1 MTDELRKLMYD
12 DVAAWELL
20 TDSNIDELLCFTCG
34 TSRHLLPANAPR
46 TSRRLAPDDA
56 TYFSAALW
64 TFVSS
69 VEPPRDTPT
78 PKFNYEFLIFVALC
92 CILAIFFLL
101 YFNRVFASV
110 VSYAIRAYTWHQYR
124 VYIDVKAIQISLLG
138 GRVFFTGLRYHGEN
152 ETFMVQHGYITWRYW
167 LRRVRDADIVVSRR
181 SGTPSTDTT
190 PTTDVKNAEL
200 PCRIQVDLIG
210 LEWFVYNRSPAYD
223 SVLAGLTQ
231 INDPEARS
239 SGISEKDETTLR
251 PRGTKQNGHDGG
263 LDQQGEGGSDE
274 KQDSDDRRGYMYR
287 RTTTGLGS
295 GEDDENTHSCEFE
308 LPFMIQL
315 FPVHLRCQKAAAVM
329 GNENTKAI
337 LVARADS
344 LDVEVDATETT
355 TPDPYRQTFKV
366 QFKHPVIEMKD
377 NEDFKEDQV
386 TRAARDR
393 DNTQSQEVISKR
405 SLFRHHRR
413 RAVNSLRNLVPY
425 WRRSVESFSTDSRT
439 AMNTGAS
446 QVPGVNQWQGL
457 TRYLDDRDRD
467 DRARWAAVEYAAVTT
482 VLDSPEAVLTVYW
495 DAVGKVTARNHRGN
509 AKTFPTNINGSEP
522 PAWGMN
528 FSVKGGTMNYG
539 PWADRQRADLQRF
552 FFPSLCKDATPA
564 KPLKPGDWRVA
575 TTFQLYVEVDDTVT
589 LRIPIREESKNWRW
603 RGKEPPMKHQKVPTK
618 RKQRNRAKKNSK
630 GDATQLRPAGWLE
643 VKVPTNSSVKFN
655 MDMLASSTGYTTKLN
670 VDLPSSEL
678 WSSVNHDLLWRSG
691 PQRISC
697 DLSNPLSWNALRNWH
712 FNITS
717 SKMELFILRDH
728 IFLLVDLVDDW
739 TTGPPSDYL
748 VFVPFKYHV
757 HLSLQSLQLYLNVNE
772 ANIIDKAT
780 VVEDN
785 TYLILSS
792 PCLTAEAC
800 IPADS
805 FRPNKNAIPFDVRAD
820 QLDLALQV
828 PQWNTQAAFLSS
840 RDLGHIE
847 GLAVDGSYNYNATT
861 STANTDTLILNVR
874 GQSPYVYLYGFL
886 VRYIILLK
894 DNYFGEFVHFRTLDE
909 YQNQLQLKEKNPGAE
924 AANQPPPKK
933 SNDLDVIL
941 GVKVEDL
948 RVLLPTNL
956 YSANRYVQGEL
967 ASVSADLRFT
977 NYFME
982 IEIEVSPVSLSLGST
997 EGALDSPGMSSSNT
1011 QLFIDGLRIFG
1022 HKLFGLP
1029 PSEPAYVC
1037 NWDVDVGT
1045 ISGECTSEFLVAVA
1059 RGGKAVAF
1067 SFDDVENA
1075 LVPYSSL
1082 VFYDIT
1088 FARVAVESVQVWL
1101 HVDEAAFLV
1110 STDAIDVNFNDW
1122 ARSHYSKRA
1131 DIVVPNI
1138 QVSCVNA
1145 ESAARQKS
1153 RYHHPVETEAHLRTT
1168 IRLAVIGRKFNFS
1181 EERRI
1186 QQELVQREDQRTH
1199 RAEFLLLP
1207 NYLHDLIPEV
1217 VDPPAQCAPPPPHP
1231 AVSLEAEDEDVS
1243 YRTIASRRSRG
1254 LSHKSSFLSLAG
1266 SSNGSV
1272 VLAQTQHRA
1281 RSRSKQGDYPD
1292 GRPVSADNRPPLRQR
1307 GSFVS
1312 HHSTVD
1318 YSARE
1323 GLAHS
1328 SVAFSSQYVS
1338 PHFPLQGLRVSTDEV
1353 PFQSIEEGEEDDMF
1367 DTTTI
1372 GLDDIDPDGLSE
1384 DHPYL
1389 SAVVEFPSGI
1399 SAFVS
1404 PSSIRYTASLLD
1416 ALQPN
1421 EPEDLLDSFQ
1431 VDAMTQIFDLQKE
1444 RGTKGEI
1451 KDLMIR
1457 MPNATFRLLNP
1468 ATEDS
1473 SGYATDE
1480 QDQYDLTIS
1489 KVALVTRTTTNWD
1502 DPFKDETR
1510 QSRTSLQL
1518 RLGSAEISA
1527 SERKSSF
1534 EEPQAAV
1541 MAQIDNV
1548 TVSLGSKEVRYFD
1561 VDIGSVVGSTA
1572 SGKIEY
1578 LASLIH
1584 RTGTVASDLGHL
1596 LSDTIAKHQNRQK
1609 YFTYRLL
1616 EEGELTNDPS
1626 FLVRPSAVLR
1636 SADEHLRTFDSW
1648 KLAMRLR
1655 QIWATMDER
1664 PRTQLVQ
1671 HCWNGAPDTPA
1682 DAAESVIAAFQKWRG
1697 WDLEDVATSLILV
1710 NIFGQIGERNSTSD
1724 DQLPILGACRLAE
1737 LQLVLDPGPKQNKI
1751 GFIDLAARID
1761 QHVSESRD
1769 DQGESTK
1776 PNVPLTTLNISCA
1789 EAGINLNWELC
1800 ELAEDVLQL
1809 YSKSQSQTQPTPVIP
1824 KPKRPAK
1831 PNPAAWPPVH
1841 VVVDVTRGAI
1851 EVETINLKAK
1861 TLSHGLKMSL
1871 LHQNGPEISSSM
1883 SLMLNCNAITSS
1895 LYSNSHALG
1904 MSQLKHPSIFLS
1916 HELHNTDG
1924 TSSHTIKASA
1934 SSRNLIFAIKE
1945 DPIGLM
1951 EVLDRLFGDEIHQ
1964 LYGLKS
1970 QLANLSKPKAPK
1982 EQKRMSDRLSSV
1994 RVNLAMFLDEYSI
2007 SIPFLQSLTYK
2018 ITGTVARAATAA
2030 NFGKEVIFDFD
2041 VKENYHEMQINVRNE
2056 PRSISLLQI
2065 PPTNG
2070 RITSH
2075 MSQTEHQINVLSS
2088 LEVVELDASAVY
2100 SLLTALNKPQIS
2112 SAIQE
2117 LQEQTKIIQGH
2128 VSEIF
2133 GSDEI
2138 DVPKPVVEPAQS
2150 DHSRQVVYNVH
2161 LTLAGLHVF
2170 AKTSLKSEIE
2180 PMAQVLFSL
2189 DRAHLH
2195 ASNRHEAHGPILKYP
2210 ELHVNLSHIGL
2221 DILRGREGSMRSCG
2235 SLGVGVMVSAS
2246 STLSDEGKEDWSFN
2260 FSSDDFE
2267 CNLAPETISTV
2278 IDVLGY
2284 MGEKIKDLDTSREL
2298 DYLRKLRQS
2307 KPKITINGDEE
2318 LPDEV
2323 DIIDSVLAS
2332 VQYQFELRNIRV
2344 CWIVADS
2351 SAGESSTKEDLVMS
2365 LKLFEFGTRTRR
2377 SARLSIENFQVQMVP
2392 PGQDMNA
2399 RSLHSALLPVVTF
2412 NIAYMSTAS
2421 SRRMAFQA
2429 VGESLDLRLTSA
2441 FIVPAAHLAESI
2453 SLSMKNVAQASTQ
2466 WNTAVTTEKKA
2477 DEAPK
2482 TEPQRS
2488 IFGNK
2493 RLESL
2498 LIDADFAGA
2507 VVYIASKRPMDN
2519 SAKTFGR
2526 PSLAGKYGQ
2535 FNTDDSGSGTVLRSP
2550 GLACKVEYR
2559 DDAHD
2564 DPSLYGEIKV
2574 DASSNILYPSVVPLV
2589 MDMLSSVKEVVKD
2602 DNEVES
2608 TKEQEPSKAKPN
2620 KSGEDDNIIT
2630 ADPSA
2635 VLGRLKLNL
2644 GLRICRQEFSLSC
2657 QPIARVAATTCFDN
2671 IYFTVNTVRSSEQGN
2686 FFAISGDFTKLH
2698 ASIQHVYSRES
2709 TASFELD
2716 SITLSFMNS
2725 KHVSGTSG
2733 VSAIINVSPMAV
2745 SINAKQAQDFLL
2757 FREIWYP
2764 SELRS
2769 PPAAPV
2775 AKLATETS
2783 QSGHLVQRYQQ
2794 VAATAAFPWT
2804 ATISIAAL
2812 DVTIDLGQAIG
2823 KSAFAIKKF
2832 WVSSKKTSD
2841 WEQNLCLG
2849 FDRIGVDCTGRL
2861 SGFVALQDFRLRTSI
2876 QWPKREEALNE
2887 TPLIQASIGFNA
2899 FRVKAAFDYQAFLV
2913 ADITS
2918 LEFLMYNVRESL
2930 EGSGDRLVAI
2940 FDGEAVQIFGTTT
2953 SAAQGIALWQ
2963 AVKKLIQERR
2973 ESFESSLKE
2982 IEKFMSRRSI
2992 SSRNP
2997 LPSVEPTPKLK
3008 IEDTLSKSPI
3018 SLDTDVVVTLKALN
3032 LGVFPSTFSDHQVFK
3047 VEALNAYARFAA
3059 SMEQRRIHSILRMM
3073 LGQLRIGLAGV
3084 RNVEAPKT
3092 LSEISVEDVVQRA
3105 TGSRG
3110 GTILN
3115 VPQVSAVMETW
3126 QKPRANE
3133 ISYIFKSAF
3142 EGKVE
3147 VGWNF
3152 SRVSYIRGMFANHAK
3167 ALEQIWGKEIDL
3179 TAVKIRGVPG
3189 AEEEQGEG
3197 EQHKITAEVN
3207 VPVSKYD
3214 YVALEP
3220 PIIETPQLRDMGE
3233 ATPPL
3238 EWIGLHR
3245 DRLPNLTHQIVI
3257 VSLLELA
3264 GEVED
3269 AYARILGSS

>member
-1 MTDELRKLMYD
+1 MNIIDNGIL
-12 DVAAWELL
+12 AA
-20 TDSNIDELLCFTCG
+20 
-34 TSRHLLPANAPR
+34 
-46 TSRRLAPDDA
+46 
-56 TYFSAALW
+56 
-64 TFVSS
+64 
-69 VEPPRDTPT
+69 RDTDR

-92 CILAIFFLL
+92 CVLAIFFLL
-101 YFNRVFASV
+101 YFNRVFASI
-110 VSYAIRAYTWHQYR
+110 VSYAVRAYTWHHYR

-152 ETFMVQHGYITWRYW
+152 ETFMIQHGYITWRYW
-167 LRRVRDADIVVSRR
+167 LRRVREADIINSRR
-181 SGTPSTDTT
+181 SKL
-190 PTTDVKNAEL
+190 PTTDATPTSDEKNAEL

-223 SVLAGLTQ
+223 GILAGITQ
-231 INDPEARS
+231 LNDPDARS
-239 SGISEKDETTLR
+239 SGVSGKDETTLR
-251 PRGTKQNGHDGG
+251 PRVAKQEGNPEGG
-263 LDQQGEGGSDE
+263 FEQKGKKGSDE
-274 KQDSDDRRGYMYR
+274 KQDLDDRRRHLYR
-287 RTTTGLGS
+287 RTTTGMGS
-295 GEDDENTHSCEFE
+295 GEDDENANRCEFD

-315 FPVHLRCQKAAAVM
+315 FPVHLRCQKAAVVM

-344 LDVEVDATETT
+344 LDVEVDASETA

-366 QFKHPVIEMKD
+366 QFKHPVVEMKD
-377 NEDFKEDQV
+377 NEGFKEDQV
-386 TRAARDR
+386 TRATRDR
-393 DNTQSQEVISKR
+393 DNTQNQEAVSKR

-413 RAVNSLRNLVPY
+413 KAVSSLRNLVPY
-425 WRRSVESFSTDSRT
+425 WRRSVESFSSDSRT
-439 AMNTGAS
+439 AMNTATS
-446 QVPGVNQWQGL
+446 QIPGVNQWQGL

-495 DAVGKVTARNHRGN
+495 DAVGKVPLQSRRGN
-509 AKTFPTNINGSEP
+509 AKSFPININGDEP

-564 KPLKPGDWRVA
+564 QPLKPGDWRMA
-575 TTFQLYVEVDDTVT
+575 TTFQLYVEIDDTVT

-603 RGKEPPMKHQKVPTK
+603 RGKEPPIRHQKVPSK

-643 VKVPTNSSVKFN
+643 VKLPGNSSVKFN
-655 MDMLASSTGYTTKLN
+655 MDMLASSTGYTTKLD

-691 PQRISC
+691 AQRISC

-717 SKMELFILRDH
+717 SKMELFMLRDH
-728 IFLLVDLVDDW
+728 VFLLVDLVDDW
-739 TTGPPSDYL
+739 TTGPPPDYL

-757 HLSLQSLQLYLNVNE
+757 HLSLQTLQLYLNVNE

-780 VVEDN
+780 AVEDN

-792 PCLTAEAC
+792 PCLTAETC
-800 IPADS
+800 IPIES

-820 QLDLALQV
+820 SLDLALRV

-847 GLAVDGSYNYNATT
+847 GLVVDGSYNYNATT
-861 STANTDTLILNVR
+861 STANTDTLILNLR
-874 GQSPYVYLYGFL
+874 GQSPYLYLYGFL
-886 VRYIILLK
+886 VRYAILLK

-941 GVKVEDL
+941 GVKIEDL
-948 RVLLPTNL
+948 KIMLPVNL
-956 YSANRYVQGEL
+956 YSADHFVQGEL
-967 ASVSADLRFT
+967 ASVSVDLRFT

-982 IEIEVSPVSLSLGST
+982 LEIQVSPVSLSLGST

-1011 QLFIDGLRIFG
+1011 QLFIDGIRIFG

-1037 NWDVDVGT
+1037 NWDVDVGGVA
-1045 ISGECTSEFLVAVA
+1045 GECTSEFLIAVA
-1059 RGGKAVAF
+1059 KGGQGLAF

-1082 VFYDIT
+1082 IFYDVT
-1088 FARVAVESVQVWL
+1088 FARVVVESVQVWL

-1110 STDAIDVNFNDW
+1110 STDSIDVNFNDW

-1138 QVSCVNA
+1138 RVSCVNA
-1145 ESAARQKS
+1145 ESASRHKS
-1153 RYHHPVETEAHLRTT
+1153 RYQHPVETEAHLQTT

-1181 EERRI
+1181 EERKI

-1199 RAEFLLLP
+1199 RTEFLLLP
-1207 NYLHDLIPEV
+1207 DYLDELVPEV

-1231 AVSLEAEDEDVS
+1231 AISLEGEEEAGEHK
-1243 YRTIASRRSRG
+1243 TIASRQSRG
-1254 LSHKSSFLSLAG
+1254 LSKKSSFLSLAG
-1266 SSNGSV
+1266 SNNGSV
-1272 VLAQTQHRA
+1272 IMARSQHRTLS
-1281 RSRSKQGDYPD
+1281 RSRQGGYLDA
-1292 GRPVSADNRPPLRQR
+1292 RPASADNRPPLRQK
-1307 GSFVS
+1307 GSFTS
-1312 HHSTVD
+1312 HLSAVD
-1318 YSARE
+1318 YAAKE

-1338 PHFPLQGLRVSTDEV
+1338 PHFPLQGLRPATHDV
-1353 PFQSIEEGEEDDMF
+1353 PFQSIEEEEEDDF
-1367 DTTTI
+1367 FGTASI
-1372 GLDDIDPDGLSE
+1372 GLDEIDPDGLSE

-1389 SAVVEFPSGI
+1389 SALVEFPSGI
-1399 SAFVS
+1399 SAFIN
-1404 PSSIRYTASLLD
+1404 PSSVRYVASLLD

-1421 EPEDLLDSFQ
+1421 EPEDLLDSLQ

-1444 RGTKGEI
+1444 RGSSGVI
-1451 KDLMIR
+1451 KDLMVR
-1457 MPNATFRLLNP
+1457 VPSATFRLLNS
-1468 ATEDS
+1468 TIEDS
-1473 SGYATDE
+1473 SDYSQEAR
-1480 QDQYDLTIS
+1480 DQYDLTIS
-1489 KVALVTRTTTNWD
+1489 KVMLVTRTTTNWE
-1502 DPFKDETR
+1502 DPFKDSTR
-1510 QSRTSLQL
+1510 FSRTSLQL
-1518 RLGSAEISA
+1518 RLGSAEVSA
-1527 SERKSSF
+1527 SERLSSLQ
-1534 EEPQAAV
+1534 EPQAAI
-1541 MAQIDNV
+1541 MAQIDNI
-1548 TVSLGSKEVRYFD
+1548 TVSVGAKDVRNFD
-1561 VDIGSVVGSTA
+1561 AEIGSVVGSTA

-1596 LSDTIAKHQNRQK
+1596 LSETISKHQNRHK

-1616 EEGELTNDPS
+1616 EEGRSTNDPS

-1636 SADEHLRTFDSW
+1636 SATEHVRTFDSW

-1655 QIWATMDER
+1655 QIWATMDHHAKAR
-1664 PRTQLVQ
+1664 LIQQ
-1671 HCWNGAPDTPA
+1671 CWTGNPNVPI
-1682 DAAESVIAAFQKWRG
+1682 DAAQSVVAEFQKWRG
-1697 WDLEDVATSLILV
+1697 WDFEDLAHSLVLV
-1710 NIFGQIGERNSTSD
+1710 NIFGPIEETESSPED
-1724 DQLPILGACRLAE
+1724 HLPLLGACKLGE
-1737 LQLVLDPGPKQNKI
+1737 LQLILDPGPKQNKI
-1751 GFIDLAARID
+1751 GFIDLAARVD
-1761 QHVSESRD
+1761 QKMPEAADKEGQSMKHEA
-1769 DQGESTK
+1769 
-1776 PNVPLTTLNISCA
+1776 PLTTLNVCCA
-1789 EAGINLNWELC
+1789 EASINLNWELC
-1800 ELAEDVLQL
+1800 ELAEDVLRL
-1809 YSKSQSQTQPTPVIP
+1809 YNKSQSQAQPKSVIP
-1824 KPKRPAK
+1824 KPKGPTK

-1841 VVVDVTRGAI
+1841 VVVEVTRGAI
-1851 EVETINLKAK
+1851 ELETVNLKAQ
-1861 TLSHGLKMSL
+1861 TLSHGLKLSL
-1871 LHQNGPEISSSM
+1871 LHHSGPNASSAM
-1883 SLMLNCNAITSS
+1883 SAMLNCNAITSS
-1895 LYSNSHALG
+1895 LHSHSRALG
-1904 MSQLKHPSIFLS
+1904 MSHLKNPSVFLS

-1924 TSSHTIKASA
+1924 ISSHTVKASA
-1934 SSRNLIFAIKE
+1934 SSRNLTFAIKE

-1951 EVLDRLFGDEIHQ
+1951 EVLDLLFRDEVTQ
-1964 LYGLKS
+1964 VYSLKD
-1970 QLANLSKPKAPK
+1970 QLASLSKSK
-1982 EQKRMSDRLSSV
+1982 EQKEQRGMSDRLSSV

-2030 NFGKEVIFDFD
+2030 NFGKEIIFDFD
-2041 VKENYHEMQINVRNE
+2041 IKENYHEMQINVKNE

-2088 LEVVELDASAVY
+2088 LEVVQLDASAVY
-2100 SLLTALNKPQIS
+2100 SLLTALNRPQIS

-2117 LQEQTKIIQGH
+2117 LQQQTKIIQGH
-2128 VSEIF
+2128 ISEIF
-2133 GSDEI
+2133 APD
-2138 DVPKPVVEPAQS
+2138 DDKVPKLAREPPQVN
-2150 DHSRQVVYNVH
+2150 HPNLKVVYNVH
-2161 LTLAGLHVF
+2161 LTLAGLQVS

-2180 PMAQVLFSL
+2180 PIAQVLFTL
-2189 DRAHLH
+2189 DRAHVH
-2195 ASNRHEAHGPILKYP
+2195 VSNRHETHGPILKYP
-2210 ELHVNLSHIGL
+2210 ELHVNLSHIGF
-2221 DILRGREGSMRSCG
+2221 DIQRGRENFMRTCG
-2235 SLGVGVMVSAS
+2235 SLGVGVTVSAS
-2246 STLSDEGKEDWSFN
+2246 STLGDDGKEDWSFN

-2267 CNLAPETISTV
+2267 CKLAPETISTV

-2284 MGEKIKDLDTSREL
+2284 MGEKMKDLDTSREL

-2318 LPDEV
+2318 LAEDM

-2332 VQYQFELRNIRV
+2332 VQYQFQLRNIRI

-2351 SAGESSTKEDLVMS
+2351 TTDESSTKEDLVLS
-2365 LKLFEFGTRTRR
+2365 VKLFEFGTRTRR
-2377 SARLSIENFQVQMVP
+2377 SARLSIENFQLQMVP
-2392 PGQDMNA
+2392 PGQDMNV
-2399 RSLHSALLPVVTF
+2399 RSLHSALLPVITF
-2412 NIAYMSTAS
+2412 NIAYMSTTS
-2421 SRRMAFQA
+2421 TRRMAFQA

-2453 SLSMKNVAQASTQ
+2453 SLSMQNVQHASTQ
-2466 WNTAVTTEKKA
+2466 WNTAVTTEKKP
-2477 DEAPK
+2477 DEAVK
-2482 TEPQRS
+2482 AEPQRS

-2493 RLESL
+2493 RLENL

-2507 VVYIASKRPMDN
+2507 VVYIASKRSIDN
-2519 SAKTFGR
+2519 STKVSGGR

-2535 FNTDDSGSGTVLRSP
+2535 FNTDDAGSGTVLRSP
-2550 GLACKVEYR
+2550 GLAWKVEYR
-2559 DDAHD
+2559 DNAQE
-2564 DPSLYGEIKV
+2564 DPTLYGEIKV
-2574 DASSNILYPSVVPLV
+2574 DASSNSLNPSVVPLV

-2602 DNEVES
+2602 DTEAEAPS
-2608 TKEQEPSKAKPN
+2608 EAEPSKKPN
-2620 KSGEDDNIIT
+2620 KSGDDDNIIT

-2635 VLGRLKLNL
+2635 VLGRIKLNL

-2657 QPIARVAATTCFDN
+2657 QPIARVAATACFDN
-2671 IYFTVNTVRSSEQGN
+2671 IYFTVNTVRSLDQGN

-2698 ASIQHVYSRES
+2698 ASVQHVYSRES

-2769 PPAAPV
+2769 APAAPV
-2775 AKLATETS
+2775 TKLATETS

-2812 DVTIDLGQAIG
+2812 DVIIDLGQAIG

-2876 QWPKREEALNE
+2876 HWPKREEALNE
-2887 TPLIQASIGFNA
+2887 TPMIQASIGFNA
-2899 FRVKAAFDYQAFLV
+2899 FRIKAAFDYQAFLV

-2930 EGSGDRLVAI
+2930 EGTGDRLVAI
-2940 FDGEAVQIFGTTT
+2940 FDGDAVQVFGTTT

-2963 AVKKLIQERR
+2963 AVQKLVQERK

-2982 IEKFMSRRSI
+2982 IEKFMKRKST

-2997 LPSVEPTPKLK
+2997 LPQSEPPPKLK
-3008 IEDTLSKSPI
+3008 VEDTLSKSPI

-3047 VEALNAYARFAA
+3047 VEAMNAYARFAA
-3059 SMEQRRIHSILRMM
+3059 SMEQRRIHSILRMT

-3126 QKPRANE
+3126 QKPQANE

-3152 SRVSYIRGMFANHAK
+3152 SRVSYIRGMFANHSK
-3167 ALEQIWGKEIDL
+3167 ALEQVWGKEIPL

-3189 AEEEQGEG
+3189 AEEEEG

-3214 YVALEP
+3214 YLALEP

-3269 AYARILGSS
+3269 AYARILGST

>member
-1 MTDELRKLMYD
+1 MNITASSLDNAIV
-12 DVAAWELL
+12 VA
-20 TDSNIDELLCFTCG
+20 
-34 TSRHLLPANAPR
+34 R
-46 TSRRLAPDDA
+46 
-56 TYFSAALW
+56 AA
-64 TFVSS
+64 
-69 VEPPRDTPT
+69 EGNPQ
-78 PKFNYEFLIFVALC
+78 FNYKFLIFMALC
-92 CILAIFFLL
+92 CFLAIFFVL
-101 YFNRVFASV
+101 YLNRVFASI
-110 VSYAIRAYTWHQYR
+110 VSYALRAYTWHHYR
-124 VYIDVKAIQISLLG
+124 IYIDFKAIQISLLG
-138 GRVFFTGLRYHGEN
+138 GRIFFTGLRYHGEN

-167 LRRVRDADIVVSRR
+167 LRRVRDANIIDARR
-181 SGTPSTDTT
+181 SKSPTTDAT
-190 PTTDVKNAEL
+190 PTTDTKNAEL

-223 SVLAGLTQ
+223 GILAGLTETR
-231 INDPEARS
+231 DPEPHS
-239 SGISEKDETTLR
+239 SGVSEKEDANIRLR
-251 PRGTKQNGHDGG
+251 GG
-263 LDQQGEGGSDE
+263 KKEVGSSASDE
-274 KQDSDDRRGYMYR
+274 KGADVKRQFTERAKDIFR
-287 RTTTGLGS
+287 RTTTGFGS
-295 GEDDENTHSCEFE
+295 VDDDENTKDEQPE
-308 LPFMIQL
+308 LPFMLRL
-315 FPVHLRCQKAAAVM
+315 FPVYIRCQKAAAVI

-337 LVARADS
+337 LIAKTES
-344 LDVEVDATETT
+344 LDVEVDASETI

-366 QFKHPVIEMKD
+366 QLHHPVIEIKE

-386 TRAARDR
+386 ARAMRDR
-393 DNTQSQEVISKR
+393 DNTHNQEAVSKW

-413 RAVNSLRNLVPY
+413 KAVNSLRNLVPY
-425 WRRSVESFSTDSRT
+425 WRRSVESFSSDTRT
-439 AMNTGAS
+439 AMTTATS
-446 QVPGVNQWQGL
+446 QVPGANQWQGL

-467 DRARWAAVEYAAVTT
+467 DRARWASVEYAAVTT
-482 VLDSPEAVLTVYW
+482 ILDSPEAVLTVYW
-495 DAVGKVTARNHRGN
+495 DAVGKVPEHPRHGGT
-509 AKTFPTNINGSEP
+509 KPFPISINGDEP
-522 PAWGMN
+522 PAWGMT
-528 FSVKGGTMNYG
+528 FSIKGGTMNYG
-539 PWADRQRADLQRF
+539 PWSDRQRADLQRF
-552 FFPSLCKDATPA
+552 FFPSLCKDAIPA
-564 KPLKPGDWRVA
+564 RPQKPGDWRVA
-575 TTFQLYVEVDDTVT
+575 TTFQLSIEMDDAVT

-603 RGKEPPMKHQKVPTK
+603 RGKEPPLRHAKPPTK

-630 GDATQLRPAGWLE
+630 SDATQTRPSGWLE
-643 VKVPTNSSVKFN
+643 VKIPANSSIKFV

-670 VDLPSSEL
+670 VDLPGSEL

-691 PQRISC
+691 PQQISC
-697 DLSNPLSWNALRNWH
+697 DLSNPLSWNSLRNWH
-712 FNITS
+712 FTITS
-717 SKMELFILRDH
+717 SKMELFMLRDH
-728 IFLLVDLVDDW
+728 IFLITDLVDDW
-739 TTGPPSDYL
+739 TTGPPADYL
-748 VFVPFKYHV
+748 VYVPFKYHLN
-757 HLSLQSLQLYLNVNE
+757 LSLHSLKVYLNVNE

-780 VVEDN
+780 VIEDN

-792 PCLTAEAC
+792 PCLTAESC

-805 FRPNKNAIPFDVRAD
+805 FRPSKNAIPFDVRAD
-820 QLDLALQV
+820 QLDMALQV

-840 RDLGHIE
+840 KQLGHIE
-847 GLAVDGSYNYNATT
+847 GLVVDGSYNYNATT
-861 STANTDTLILNVR
+861 ATTNTDTLILNVR

-886 VRYIILLK
+886 IRYVILLK

-909 YQNQLQLKEKNPGAE
+909 YQNQLQLKKKNPDAE
-924 AANQPPPKK
+924 VVTQPPPKK
-933 SNDLDVIL
+933 SNDMDVIL
-941 GVKVEDL
+941 GVRIEDL
-948 RVLLPTNL
+948 KIMLPTNL
-956 YSANRYVQGEL
+956 YSADRYVEGEL
-967 ASVSADLRFT
+967 ASVSVDLRFT

-982 IEIEVSPVSLSLGST
+982 VEVEVSPVSLSLGCI
-997 EGALDSPGMSSSNT
+997 EGTLDSPGMSSSNT
-1011 QLFIDGLRIFG
+1011 QLFIDGLRLFG

-1037 NWDVDVGT
+1037 NWDVAVGGIT
-1045 ISGECTSEFLVAVA
+1045 GECTSEFLVSVA
-1059 RGGKAVAF
+1059 KGGRALAF
-1067 SFDDVENA
+1067 CFDDIENA

-1082 VFYDIT
+1082 IFYDIT
-1088 FARVAVESVQVWL
+1088 FARVVVQSIQVWL
-1101 HVDEAAFLV
+1101 HVDEAAFLM
-1110 STDAIDVNFNDW
+1110 STDSIDISFNDW

-1131 DIVVPNI
+1131 DIVVPNV

-1145 ESAARQKS
+1145 ESAGRQKA
-1153 RYHHPVETEAHLRTT
+1153 RYHHPVETDAHFRTT
-1168 IRLAVIGRKFNFS
+1168 VHLAVIGRKFKFS
-1181 EERRI
+1181 EERRV

-1199 RAEFLLLP
+1199 RVEFLLLP
-1207 NYLHDLIPEV
+1207 EFLHEFVPEA

-1231 AVSLEAEDEDVS
+1231 AVALEAEMDDAS
-1243 YRTIASRRSRG
+1243 RRTIASRQSRG
-1254 LSHKSSFLSLAG
+1254 LSHKSSFLSLAE

-1272 VLAQTQHRA
+1272 VLAQSQHRTRSKSKQEGHQGPRPSSTDNRRSL
-1281 RSRSKQGDYPD
+1281 RSRASFGSHRSANDYAAKD
-1292 GRPVSADNRPPLRQR
+1292 D
-1307 GSFVS
+1307 
-1312 HHSTVD
+1312 
-1318 YSARE
+1318 
-1323 GLAHS
+1323 LAHS

-1338 PHFPLQGLRVSTDEV
+1338 PQFPLNGLRPSTREV
-1353 PFQSIEEGEEDDMF
+1353 PIQNTEDGDGDDGF
-1367 DTTTI
+1367 DAISI
-1372 GLDDIDPDGLSE
+1372 GLDDIDPNGLGE

-1389 SAVVEFPSGI
+1389 SAIVEFPSGM
-1399 SAFVS
+1399 SAFVN
-1404 PSSIRYTASLLD
+1404 PSALRYAASLLD

-1431 VDAMTQIFDLQKE
+1431 VDAMSKIFDLQKE
-1444 RGTKGEI
+1444 RETKGQI
-1451 KDLMIR
+1451 KDFMIR
-1457 MPNATFRLLNP
+1457 IPNASFRLLNS
-1468 ATEDS
+1468 TSEDS
-1473 SGYATDE
+1473 SGYAQEE
-1480 QDQYDLTIS
+1480 QDQYDLTLS
-1489 KVALVTRTTTNWD
+1489 KVALIARTTANWD

-1510 QSRTSLQL
+1510 HSRTSLQL
-1518 RLGSAEISA
+1518 RLGSAEVSA
-1527 SERKSSF
+1527 SERRSSYQ
-1534 EEPQAAV
+1534 EPQPAV
-1541 MAQIDNV
+1541 MAQIEDV
-1548 TVSLGSKEVRYFD
+1548 TVSVGEKDVRFID
-1561 VDIGSVVGSTA
+1561 ADIGSVVGSTA

-1584 RTGTVASDLGHL
+1584 RTGKIASSLGHIF
-1596 LSDTIAKHQNRQK
+1596 SETTEKHETRQK
-1609 YFTYRLL
+1609 YFTYILL
-1616 EEGELTNDPS
+1616 KQGESINDPS

-1636 SADEHLRTFDSW
+1636 SADDHIRTNDSW

-1655 QIWATMDER
+1655 QIWTAMDPQSKSRIIQQCFNAT
-1664 PRTQLVQ
+1664 PNL
-1671 HCWNGAPDTPA
+1671 PA
-1682 DAAESVIAAFQKWRG
+1682 NAAEYVVDALEKWRG
-1697 WDLEDVATSLILV
+1697 WDMEDLKGALV
-1710 NIFGQIGERNSTSD
+1710 LSNIFGRLKETDVTAD
-1724 DQLPILGACRLAE
+1724 DRLPLLGACRLAE

-1751 GFIDLAARID
+1751 GFISLAARID
-1761 QHVSESRD
+1761 QQMHEAEISHEAS
-1769 DQGESTK
+1769 
-1776 PNVPLTTLNISCA
+1776 PAPFTTLNICCA

-1800 ELAEDVLQL
+1800 ELAEEVLQL
-1809 YSKSQSQTQPTPVIP
+1809 YSKSQAQTQPVSVIS
-1824 KPKRPAK
+1824 KPKGPTKSDPAI
-1831 PNPAAWPPVH
+1831 WPPLH
-1841 VVVDVTRGAI
+1841 VVVEVTKGAI
-1851 EVETINLKAK
+1851 ELETINLKAR

-1871 LHQNGPEISSSM
+1871 LHQSSHDSSSAM
-1883 SLMLNCNAITSS
+1883 SLMLNCNAITST
-1895 LYSNSHALG
+1895 LHSNSHSLG
-1904 MSQLKHPSIFLS
+1904 MTHLKHPSIFIS
-1916 HELHNTDG
+1916 HELQNTDDK
-1924 TSSHTIKASA
+1924 SNHTIKASA
-1934 SSRNLIFAIKE
+1934 GSRGLTFSVKE
-1945 DPIGLM
+1945 DPIGLI
-1951 EVLDRLFGDEIHQ
+1951 EVLDRLLGDEIQTLHSF
-1964 LYGLKS
+1964 KS
-1970 QLANLSKPKAPK
+1970 QLSGMSKPQPQDGPK
-1982 EQKRMSDRLSSV
+1982 KTSDRLSSV
-1994 RVNLAMFLDEYSI
+1994 RFNLAMFLDEYSI
-2007 SIPFLQSLTYK
+2007 TIPFLQLTYK
-2018 ITGTVARAATAA
+2018 ITGTVARAAAAA
-2030 NFGKEVIFDFD
+2030 NFGKEIIFDFD
-2041 VKENYHEMQINVRNE
+2041 VKENFHEMQINVRNQ

-2070 RITSH
+2070 RITSQ
-2075 MSQTEHQINVLSS
+2075 MGQTEHQINVLSS
-2088 LEVVELDASAVY
+2088 LEIVQLDASAVY
-2100 SLLTALNKPQIS
+2100 SLLTALNRPQIS
-2112 SAIQE
+2112 SAVQE
-2117 LQEQTKIIQGH
+2117 LQQQTKMIQDRI
-2128 VSEIF
+2128 SEIF
-2133 GSDEI
+2133 DADGNGS
-2138 DVPKPVVEPAQS
+2138 PKTPTKPIQVEHQNLK
-2150 DHSRQVVYNVH
+2150 VVYNVH
-2161 LTLAGLHVF
+2161 LTLAGLQVF
-2170 AKTSLKSEIE
+2170 AKTSLKSEVE

-2210 ELHVNLSHIGL
+2210 EIHLNLSHIGL
-2221 DILRGREGSMRSCG
+2221 DIRRGREDSMRSCG
-2235 SLGVGVMVSAS
+2235 NLGVGVEVSAS
-2246 STLSDEGKEDWSFN
+2246 STLTDDGKEDWAFN
-2260 FSSDDFE
+2260 FRSDDFD

-2278 IDVLGY
+2278 VDVLGY

-2307 KPKITINGDEE
+2307 KPKITINGDDERE
-2318 LPDEV
+2318 EV

-2344 CWIVADS
+2344 RWSVADNVTDK
-2351 SAGESSTKEDLVMS
+2351 SSTKEDLVLS
-2365 LKLFEFGTRTRR
+2365 VKLFEFGTRTKR
-2377 SARLSIENFQVQMVP
+2377 SARLSIENFQIQMVP
-2392 PGQDMNA
+2392 LGQDMNV
-2399 RSLHSALLPVVTF
+2399 RSLHSALLPVITF

-2421 SRRMAFQA
+2421 ARRMAFQA

-2453 SLSMKNVAQASTQ
+2453 TLSLNNVAQASTQ
-2466 WNTAVTTEKKA
+2466 WNTAVTTEKKT
-2477 DEAPK
+2477 DEVPK
-2482 TEPQRS
+2482 PQPQRS

-2507 VVYIASKRPMDN
+2507 VVYIASKRSLNN
-2519 SAKTFGR
+2519 STKTLGR

-2535 FNTDDSGSGTVLRSP
+2535 FNTEDSESGTVLRSP
-2550 GLACKVEYR
+2550 GLAWKIEYR
-2559 DDAHD
+2559 DDAQD

-2589 MDMLSSVKEVVKD
+2589 MDMLSSVKQVVKD
-2602 DNEVES
+2602 DEETDQSNI
-2608 TKEQEPSKAKPN
+2608 PDDSKPAPN
-2620 KSGEDDNIIT
+2620 KSGEGDNIIT

-2657 QPIARVAATTCFDN
+2657 QPIARVAATACFDN
-2671 IYFTVNTVRSSEQGN
+2671 IYFTANTVRSLEQGN

-2698 ASIQHVYSRES
+2698 ATVQHVYSRES

-2733 VSAIINVSPMAV
+2733 VSAILNVSPMAV

-2769 PPAAPV
+2769 ATAAPV
-2775 AKLATETS
+2775 AKMNPETS

-2849 FDRIGVDCTGRL
+2849 FDKIGVDCTGRL

-2887 TPLIQASIGFNA
+2887 TPMIQASISFNA

-2918 LEFLMYNVRESL
+2918 LEFLMYNVRESRD
-2930 EGSGDRLVAI
+2930 GSGDRLVAM
-2940 FDGEAVQIFGTTT
+2940 FDGDSVQIFGTTT
-2953 SAAQGIALWQ
+2953 TAAQGIALWQ
-2963 AVKKLIQERR
+2963 AFQKLVQERK
-2973 ESFESSLKE
+2973 ESFQSSLKE
-2982 IEKFMSRRSI
+2982 IEKFMKRRSL
-2992 SSRNP
+2992 STSR
-2997 LPSVEPTPKLK
+2997 STVAQTEQTPKLK
-3008 IEDTLSKSPI
+3008 EGDTLSKSPI

-3059 SMEQRRIHSILRMM
+3059 SMEQRRIHSILRMT

-3126 QKPRANE
+3126 QKPRSNE

-3167 ALEQIWGKEIDL
+3167 ALEQVWGKEIPL
-3179 TAVKIRGVPG
+3179 TAVKITGVPG
-3189 AEEEQGEG
+3189 AEQTEG
-3197 EQHKITAEVN
+3197 EQQKITAEID
-3207 VPVSKYD
+3207 VPMSKYD

>member
-1 MTDELRKLMYD
+1 MNITMPGLNNAFV
-12 DVAAWELL
+12 VA
-20 TDSNIDELLCFTCG
+20 
-34 TSRHLLPANAPR
+34 R
-46 TSRRLAPDDA
+46 
-56 TYFSAALW
+56 AA
-64 TFVSS
+64 
-69 VEPPRDTPT
+69 EGNPQ
-78 PKFNYEFLIFVALC
+78 FNYKFLILMALC
-92 CILAIFFLL
+92 CFLAIFFVL
-101 YFNRVFASV
+101 YFNRLFASI
-110 VSYAIRAYTWHQYR
+110 VSYALRAYTWHHYR

-152 ETFMVQHGYITWRYW
+152 ETFMIQHGYITWRYW
-167 LRRVRDADIVVSRR
+167 LRRVRDADIIDTRR
-181 SGTPSTDTT
+181 SKLSSGNAT
-190 PTTDVKNAEL
+190 PTSDGKNPEL
-200 PCRIQVDLIG
+200 PCRIQVDLTG

-223 SVLAGLTQ
+223 GIIAGLAQTY
-231 INDPEARS
+231 DPEARS
-239 SGISEKDETTLR
+239 SGISEMDETTTR
-251 PRGTKQNGHDGG
+251 SRSHKKESGAVAGNEKEMDMKQ
-263 LDQQGEGGSDE
+263 EFSE
-274 KQDSDDRRGYMYR
+274 RAKSMFR
-287 RTTTGLGS
+287 RTTTGFGS
-295 GEDDENTHSCEFE
+295 GEDDEQTRDDEPE
-308 LPFMIQL
+308 LPFMLRL
-315 FPVHLRCQKAAAVM
+315 FPVHVRCQKAAAVI

-337 LVARADS
+337 LIAKADS

-355 TPDPYRQTFKV
+355 SPDPYRQTFKV
-366 QFKHPVIEMKD
+366 QFQHPVIEIKE

-386 TRAARDR
+386 TRATRDR
-393 DNTQSQEVISKR
+393 DNTETQEALSKR
-405 SLFRHHRR
+405 SFFRHHRR
-413 RAVNSLRNLVPY
+413 KAVNSLRNLVPY

-439 AMNTGAS
+439 AMTTATS
-446 QVPGVNQWQGL
+446 QVPGANQWQGL

-467 DRARWAAVEYAAVTT
+467 DRARWASVEYAAVTT
-482 VLDSPEAVLTVYW
+482 ILDSPEAVLTVFW
-495 DAVGKVTARNHRGN
+495 DAVGKVPDQSRYEGV
-509 AKTFPTNINGSEP
+509 KTFPFSINGDVP

-528 FSVKGGTMNYG
+528 FSIKGGTMNYG

-552 FFPSLCKDATPA
+552 FFPSLCKDAMPA

-575 TTFQLYVEVDDTVT
+575 TTFQLYIEMDDAVT
-589 LRIPIREESKNWRW
+589 LRVPIREESKNWRW
-603 RGKEPPMKHQKVPTK
+603 RGKEPPMRHAKPPTK
-618 RKQRNRAKKNSK
+618 RKQRNRTKKNSK
-630 GDATQLRPAGWLE
+630 TDATEIRPAGWLE
-643 VKVPTNSSVKFN
+643 VKLPANSSVKFN
-655 MDMLASSTGYTTKLN
+655 MDMLASPTGYTTKLD

-691 PQRISC
+691 PQIISC
-697 DLSNPLSWNALRNWH
+697 DLSNPLAWNSLRNWH

-717 SKMELFILRDH
+717 SKMELFMLRDH
-728 IFLLVDLVDDW
+728 IFLLTDLVDDW
-739 TTGPPSDYL
+739 TAGPPADYL
-748 VFVPFKYHV
+748 VFVPFKYH
-757 HLSLQSLQLYLNVNE
+757 LNLTLNSLQLYLNVNE

-780 VVEDN
+780 VIEDN
-785 TYLILSS
+785 IYLILSS
-792 PCLTAEAC
+792 PCLTAESC
-800 IPADS
+800 IPAES
-805 FRPNKNAIPFDVRAD
+805 FRPSKNAIPFDVRAD
-820 QLDLALQV
+820 QLDMALQV

-840 RDLGHIE
+840 KQLGHIE

-861 STANTDTLILNVR
+861 SSANTDTLILNVR

-886 VRYIILLK
+886 IRYVILLK

-909 YQNQLQLKEKNPGAE
+909 YQNQLQMKKKNLDAE
-924 AANQPPPKK
+924 AVTQPPPKK
-933 SNDLDVIL
+933 SNDMDVVL
-941 GVKVEDL
+941 GVRIEDL
-948 RVLLPTNL
+948 KVMLPTNL
-956 YSANRYVQGEL
+956 YSADRYVEGEL
-967 ASVSADLRFT
+967 ASVSVDLRFT

-982 IEIEVSPVSLSLGST
+982 VEVEVSPISLALGCS
-997 EGALDSPGMSSSNT
+997 EGTLDSPGMSSSNT
-1011 QLFIDGLRIFG
+1011 QIFIDGVRLFG

-1037 NWDVDVGT
+1037 NWDVNVGGIT
-1045 ISGECTSEFLVAVA
+1045 GECTSEFLVAVA
-1059 RGGKAVAF
+1059 QGGKSLAF
-1067 SFDDVENA
+1067 CFDDVENA

-1088 FARVAVESVQVWL
+1088 FARAAVESIQVWL

-1110 STDAIDVNFNDW
+1110 STDAIDVCLNDW

-1131 DIVVPNI
+1131 DIIVPNI
-1138 QVSCVNA
+1138 QISCLNA
-1145 ESAARQKS
+1145 ESAGRQKS
-1153 RYHHPVETEAHLRTT
+1153 RYHHPVETDAHFQTT
-1168 IRLAVIGRKFNFS
+1168 IRLAVIGRKFKFS
-1181 EERRI
+1181 EERRT

-1207 NYLHDLIPEV
+1207 DYLDEFVPEAI
-1217 VDPPAQCAPPPPHP
+1217 DPPAQCAPLPPHP
-1231 AVSLEAEDEDVS
+1231 AVSLEGESDDVS
-1243 YRTIASRRSRG
+1243 RRTIASRRSRG
-1254 LSHKSSFLSLAG
+1254 LTHKSSFLSLAE

-1272 VLAQTQHRA
+1272 VLAHSQYRA
-1281 RSRSKQGDYPD
+1281 RSRSEHDD
-1292 GRPVSADNRPPLRQR
+1292 FLAVRSSSTDNRRSLRAS
-1307 GSFVS
+1307 GSFGS
-1312 HHSTVD
+1312 HL
-1318 YSARE
+1318 SANDHVAKDDV
-1323 GLAHS
+1323 AHS

-1338 PHFPLQGLRVSTDEV
+1338 PQFPLHGLRPSTHEL
-1353 PFQSIEEGEEDDMF
+1353 PFQSIEEGDDDDGF
-1367 DTTTI
+1367 DTMSI
-1372 GLDDIDPDGLSE
+1372 GLDDIDPNGLSE

-1389 SAVVEFPSGI
+1389 SVIVEFPSGM
-1399 SAFVS
+1399 SAFVN
-1404 PSSIRYTASLLD
+1404 PSALRYAASLLD

-1421 EPEDLLDSFQ
+1421 EPETLLDTFQ
-1431 VDAMTQIFDLQKE
+1431 VDAMTKIFDRQKE
-1444 RGTKGEI
+1444 RETKGQI
-1451 KDLMIR
+1451 KDLMVRI
-1457 MPNATFRLLNP
+1457 PNASFRLLSST
-1468 ATEDS
+1468 TEDS
-1473 SGYATDE
+1473 PGYSQEE
-1480 QDQYDLTIS
+1480 QDQYDLSIS
-1489 KVALVTRTTTNWD
+1489 KVALITRLTNTWE
-1502 DPFKDETR
+1502 DPFRDETR
-1510 QSRTSLQL
+1510 HSRTSLQL
-1518 RLGSAEISA
+1518 RLGSAEVSA
-1527 SERKSSF
+1527 SERSPSF
-1534 EEPQAAV
+1534 QEPQPAV
-1541 MAQIDNV
+1541 MAQIEDV
-1548 TVSLGSKEVRYFD
+1548 VVSIGEKDVRFID
-1561 VDIGSVVGSTA
+1561 ADIGSVVGSTA
-1572 SGKIEY
+1572 SGKIGY

-1584 RTGTVASDLGHL
+1584 RTSLIASDLGHIF
-1596 LSDTIAKHQNRQK
+1596 SETITKHENRHK
-1609 YFTYRLL
+1609 LFTYLL
-1616 EEGELTNDPS
+1616 LDEGKSTNDPS

-1636 SADEHLRTFDSW
+1636 SADDHLRTSDSW

-1655 QIWATMDER
+1655 QIWTAMDSNCKS
-1664 PRTQLVQ
+1664 QIIQ
-1671 HCWNGAPDTPA
+1671 KCFHAAPDMPE
-1682 DAAESVIAAFQKWRG
+1682 DAANYVLTVLEKWRG
-1697 WDLEDVATSLILV
+1697 WDMQDLPSAIILTK
-1710 NIFGQIGERNSTSD
+1710 IFGQLREADVAQGDR
-1724 DQLPILGACRLAE
+1724 LPLLGACRLAE

-1761 QHVSESRD
+1761 QQMHEAAVA
-1769 DQGESTK
+1769 GEA
-1776 PNVPLTTLNISCA
+1776 PGAPFTTLNISCA

-1800 ELAEDVLQL
+1800 ELAEEVVQL
-1809 YSKSQSQTQPTPVIP
+1809 YSKSQSQIQPTPIMP
-1824 KPKRPAK
+1824 NPKRPAK
-1831 PNPAAWPPVH
+1831 PDPAAWPPVH
-1841 VVVDVTRGAI
+1841 VVAEVTKGAI
-1851 EVETINLKAK
+1851 ELETINLKAR
-1861 TLSHGLKMSL
+1861 TLSHGLKLSL
-1871 LHQNGPEISSSM
+1871 LHQSSPNASSAM

-1895 LYSNSHALG
+1895 IHSNSHSLA
-1904 MSQLKHPSIFLS
+1904 MMQLKNPSIFVS
-1916 HELHNTDG
+1916 HELQNTDN

-1934 SSRNLIFAIKE
+1934 GSRNLTFAVKE

-1951 EVLDRLFGDEIHQ
+1951 EVLDRLLGDEIQ
-1964 LYGLKS
+1964 TVYGLKN
-1970 QLANLSKPKAPK
+1970 QLASLSKPQPRDA
-1982 EQKRMSDRLSSV
+1982 QKKIADRLSSV
-1994 RVNLAMFLDEYSI
+1994 KFNLAMFLDEYSI
-2007 SIPFLQSLTYK
+2007 TIPFLQSLTYK
-2018 ITGTVARAATAA
+2018 ITGTVARAAAAA
-2030 NFGKEVIFDFD
+2030 NFGKEIIFDFD
-2041 VKENYHEMQINVRNE
+2041 IKENYHEMQINVRNK

-2075 MSQTEHQINVLSS
+2075 MGQTEHQINVLSS
-2088 LEVVELDASAVY
+2088 LEIVQLDASAVY
-2100 SLLTALNKPQIS
+2100 SLLTALNRPQIS
-2112 SAIQE
+2112 SAVQE
-2117 LQEQTKIIQGH
+2117 LQQQTKIIQDRIA
-2128 VSEIF
+2128 EIF
-2133 GSDEI
+2133 GSDDGE
-2138 DVPKPVVEPAQS
+2138 VPKPIPESVEPEH
-2150 DHSRQVVYNVH
+2150 HSLRIVYNVH
-2161 LTLAGLHVF
+2161 LTLAGLQVF
-2170 AKTSLKSEIE
+2170 AKTSLKSEVE

-2189 DRAHLH
+2189 NRAHLH
-2195 ASNRHEAHGPILKYP
+2195 ASNRHEAHGSILKYP
-2210 ELHVNLSHIGL
+2210 EIHLNLSHIGL
-2221 DILRGREGSMRSCG
+2221 DIRRGPEDSMRSCG
-2235 SLGVGVMVSAS
+2235 NLGVGVEVSAS
-2246 STLSDEGKEDWSFN
+2246 STLSDDGKEDWAFN
-2260 FSSDDFE
+2260 FTSDDFE

-2278 IDVLGY
+2278 VDVLGY

-2307 KPKITINGDEE
+2307 KPKITITGDDEPE
-2318 LPDEV
+2318 EV

-2332 VQYQFELRNIRV
+2332 VQYQFVLRNIRV
-2344 CWIVADS
+2344 RWSVADNVDD
-2351 SAGESSTKEDLVMS
+2351 ESSSKEDLVLS
-2365 LKLFEFGTRTRR
+2365 VKLFEFGTRTRR
-2377 SARLSIENFQVQMVP
+2377 SARLSIEGFQIQMVP
-2392 PGQDMNA
+2392 LGQDLTI

-2421 SRRMAFQA
+2421 ARRMAFQA

-2453 SLSMKNVAQASTQ
+2453 TLSLNNVAQASTQ
-2466 WNTAVTTEKKA
+2466 WNTAVANEKKP

-2482 TEPQRS
+2482 RQPQRS

-2507 VVYIASKRPMDN
+2507 VVYIASKRSLDTSVKPL
-2519 SAKTFGR
+2519 GR
-2526 PSLAGKYGQ
+2526 PSPAGKYGQ

-2550 GLACKVEYR
+2550 GLAWKIEYR
-2559 DDAHD
+2559 DDAQD

-2589 MDMLSSVKEVVKD
+2589 MDMLSSVKQVVKD
-2602 DNEVES
+2602 DEETEQPSEQAES
-2608 TKEQEPSKAKPN
+2608 KQPPN
-2620 KSGEDDNIIT
+2620 KSGDADNIIT

-2671 IYFTVNTVRSSEQGN
+2671 IYFTVNTVRSLEQGN

-2698 ASIQHVYSRES
+2698 ASVQHVYSRES

-2769 PPAAPV
+2769 ATAAPV
-2775 AKLATETS
+2775 AKMSPETS

-2849 FDRIGVDCTGRL
+2849 FDKIGVDCTGRL

-2887 TPLIQASIGFNA
+2887 TPMIQASISFNA

-2918 LEFLMYNVRESL
+2918 LEFLMYNVRESPD
-2930 EGSGDRLVAI
+2930 GSGDRLVAI
-2940 FDGEAVQIFGTTT
+2940 FDGDSVQIFGTTT

-2963 AVKKLIQERR
+2963 AVQKLVQERK
-2973 ESFESSLKE
+2973 ESFQGSLEE
-2982 IEKFMSRRSI
+2982 IEKFMKRRSMSTARSTI
-2992 SSRNP
+2992 HQ
-2997 LPSVEPTPKLK
+2997 VEQTPKLK
-3008 IEDTLSKSPI
+3008 EEDTLSKSPI

-3047 VEALNAYARFAA
+3047 VEALNAYARFAV

-3126 QKPRANE
+3126 QKPRSNE

-3167 ALEQIWGKEIDL
+3167 ALEQVWGKEIPL

-3189 AEEEQGEG
+3189 AEEAEG
-3197 EQHKITAEVN
+3197 EQQKITAEID
-3207 VPVSKYD
+3207 VPMSKYD

>member
-1 MTDELRKLMYD
+1 MNVTQLGLVNGIVIARD
-12 DVAAWELL
+12 
-20 TDSNIDELLCFTCG
+20 N
-34 TSRHLLPANAPR
+34 PR
-46 TSRRLAPDDA
+46 PQ
-56 TYFSAALW
+56 
-64 TFVSS
+64 
-69 VEPPRDTPT
+69 
-78 PKFNYEFLIFVALC
+78 FNFEFLIFVALC
-92 CILAIFFLL
+92 CVLSIFFLL
-101 YFNRVFASV
+101 YFNRAFGSI

-167 LRRVRDADIVVSRR
+167 LRRVRDADIIDSRR
-181 SGTPSTDTT
+181 SRL
-190 PTTDVKNAEL
+190 PTTDSTPTSDQKNAEL

-231 INDPEARS
+231 LNDPDARS
-239 SGISEKDETTLR
+239 SGVSEKDETPLR
-251 PRGTKQNGHDGG
+251 PRGPKKEGEPEGG
-263 LDQQGEGGSDE
+263 FDHQGEKGSDE
-274 KQDSDDRRGYMYR
+274 KRQSDGRQGYMYR
-287 RTTTGLGS
+287 RMTTGLGS
-295 GEDDENTHSCEFE
+295 GEDDENQNSSCDSE

-315 FPVHLRCQKAAAVM
+315 FPIHLRCQKAAVVM

-344 LDVEVDATETT
+344 LDVEVDASETVT
-355 TPDPYRQTFKV
+355 ADPYRQTFKV
-366 QFKHPVIEMKD
+366 QFKHPVVEMKE

-386 TRAARDR
+386 ARATRDR
-393 DNTQSQEVISKR
+393 DNTQSQEVVSKR

-413 RAVNSLRNLVPY
+413 KAVSALRNLVPY
-425 WRRSVESFSTDSRT
+425 WRRSVESFSTDSR
-439 AMNTGAS
+439 AGMNTAAS
-446 QVPGVNQWQGL
+446 GVPGVSQWQGL

-467 DRARWAAVEYAAVTT
+467 DRARWATVEYAAVTT
-482 VLDSPEAVLTVYW
+482 VLDSPEAVLTIFW
-495 DAVGKVTARNHRGN
+495 DAVGQVPSNRRPGN
-509 AKTFPTNINGSEP
+509 AKAFPININGSEP

-528 FSVKGGTMNYG
+528 FAVKGGTMNYG

-564 KPLKPGDWRVA
+564 RPLNPGDWRMA
-575 TTFQLYVEVDDTVT
+575 TAFQLYVEIDDTVT
-589 LRIPIREESKNWRW
+589 LRVPIREESKNWRW

-630 GDATQLRPAGWLE
+630 GETTQLRPAGWLE
-643 VKVPTNSSVKFN
+643 VKLPANSSVKFN
-655 MDMLASSTGYTTKLN
+655 MDMLASSTGYTTKLD

-691 PQRISC
+691 GVRISC

-712 FNITS
+712 FNIAS
-717 SKMELFILRDH
+717 KKMELFLLRDH

-739 TTGPPSDYL
+739 TTGPPPDYL

-757 HLSLQSLQLYLNVNE
+757 HLNLQSLQVYLNVNE

-780 VVEDN
+780 AIEDN
-785 TYLILSS
+785 TYLILNS
-792 PCLTAEAC
+792 PCLTAESC
-800 IPADS
+800 IPIDS
-805 FRPNKNAIPFDVRAD
+805 FRPNKNAIPLDVRAES
-820 QLDLALQV
+820 LDLALRI

-847 GLAVDGSYNYNATT
+847 GLVVDGSYNYNATT

-874 GQSPYVYLYGFL
+874 GQSPYLYLYGFL
-886 VRYIILLK
+886 IRYFILLK

-909 YQNQLQLKEKNPGAE
+909 YQNQLQLKKQNPGAE
-924 AANQPPPKK
+924 AANQPPVKK

-941 GVKVEDL
+941 GVKVDDL
-948 RVLLPTNL
+948 RVMLPTNL
-956 YSANRYVQGEL
+956 YSADRYVQGEL
-967 ASVSADLRFT
+967 ASFSADLRFT

-1037 NWDVDVGT
+1037 NWDVSVGG
-1045 ISGECTSEFLVAVA
+1045 ISGECTSDFLIAVA
-1059 RGGKAVAF
+1059 RGGKGLAF

-1082 VFYDIT
+1082 IFYDVT
-1088 FARVAVESVQVWL
+1088 FARVAVDFVRVWL

-1110 STDAIDVNFNDW
+1110 STDAIDVKFNDW

-1131 DIVVPNI
+1131 DLIVPNI
-1138 QVSCVNA
+1138 RVSCVNA

-1153 RYHHPVETEAHLRTT
+1153 RYQHPVETEAHLRTT
-1168 IRLAVIGRKFNFS
+1168 IRLAVIGRKFNFT
-1181 EERRI
+1181 EERKT
-1186 QQELVQREDQRTH
+1186 QQDLVQREDQRTH
-1199 RAEFLLLP
+1199 RAGFLLLP
-1207 NYLHDLIPEV
+1207 QYLDELIPEA

-1231 AVSLEAEDEDVS
+1231 AISLEGEDEDAS
-1243 YRTIASRRSRG
+1243 YRTIASRQSRG

-1272 VLAQTQHRA
+1272 VLAQNSHRA
-1281 RSRSKQGDYPD
+1281 RSKSKQPD
-1292 GRPVSADNRPPLRQR
+1292 RLDVRSTSTDNRPSLRQK
-1307 GSFVS
+1307 GSFTS
-1312 HHSTVD
+1312 YRSAND
-1318 YSARE
+1318 YTSRE
-1323 GLAHS
+1323 ALAHS

-1338 PHFPLQGLRVSTDEV
+1338 PHFPLEGLHPSTHDV
-1353 PFQSIEEGEEDDMF
+1353 PFQSVEEDEEDDLF
-1367 DTTTI
+1367 DTMTI
-1372 GLDDIDPDGLSE
+1372 GLDDIDPNSLGE
-1384 DHPYL
+1384 DHPYASFL
-1389 SAVVEFPSGI
+1389 VEFPSGI
-1399 SAFVS
+1399 SAFVN
-1404 PSSIRYTASLLD
+1404 PSSIRYAASLLD

-1421 EPEDLLDSFQ
+1421 EPEDLLDALQ

-1444 RGTKGEI
+1444 RGTSGQI
-1451 KDLMIR
+1451 KDLMVR
-1457 MPNATFRLLNP
+1457 VPNATFRLLNST
-1468 ATEDS
+1468 TEDPS
-1473 SGYATDE
+1473 DYSQDE
-1480 QDQYDLTIS
+1480 KDQYDVTIS
-1489 KVALVTRTTTNWD
+1489 KVSLVTRTTTNWE

-1510 QSRTSLQL
+1510 HSRTSLQL

-1527 SERKSSF
+1527 SERLSSLQ
-1534 EEPQAAV
+1534 EPQAAV
-1541 MAQIDNV
+1541 MAQIDDV
-1548 TVSLGSKEVRYFD
+1548 TVSVGAKEVRYID
-1561 VDIGSVVGSTA
+1561 AEIGSVVGSTA

-1584 RTGTVASDLGHL
+1584 RTGTIATDLGHL
-1596 LSDTIAKHQNRQK
+1596 LTETISKHQNRHK

-1616 EEGELTNDPS
+1616 EEGQSTNDPS

-1636 SADEHLRTFDSW
+1636 SAEEHLRTFDSW

-1655 QIWATMDER
+1655 QIWATLDQ
-1664 PRTQLVQ
+1664 RTRSELIQQ
-1671 HCWNGAPDTPA
+1671 CWNGTPEVPS
-1682 DAAESVIAAFQKWRG
+1682 DAAESVVAAFHKWRS
-1697 WDLEDVATSLILV
+1697 WDLDDLAHSILLV
-1710 NIFGQIGERNSTSD
+1710 NVFGRIDETEPTPD
-1724 DQLPILGACRLAE
+1724 DELPLLGACRLGE

-1761 QHVSESRD
+1761 QQKSDSAGGQDANTELD
-1769 DQGESTK
+1769 
-1776 PNVPLTTLNISCA
+1776 VPLTTLNVCCA
-1789 EAGINLNWELC
+1789 EASINLNWELC
-1800 ELAEDVLQL
+1800 ELAEDILQL
-1809 YSKSQSQTQPTPVIP
+1809 FNKSQSQAQSMPVIP

-1841 VVVDVTRGAI
+1841 VVLEVTRGAI
-1851 EVETINLKAK
+1851 ELETINLKAK
-1861 TLSHGLKMSL
+1861 TFSHGLKMSL
-1871 LHQNGPEISSSM
+1871 LHQNGPKTSSSL
-1883 SLMLNCNAITSS
+1883 SAMLNCHAITSA
-1895 LYSNSHALG
+1895 LHSNSHALG
-1904 MSQLKHPSIFLS
+1904 MSQLKNPSIFLS
-1916 HELHNTDG
+1916 HELNNADETAN
-1924 TSSHTIKASA
+1924 HTIKASA
-1934 SSRNLIFAIKE
+1934 SSRKLTFVIKE

-1951 EVLDRLFGDEIHQ
+1951 EVLDLLFRDEITQ
-1964 LYGLKS
+1964 VYGLKG
-1970 QLANLSKPKAPK
+1970 QLAGLSKPKERK

-1994 RVNLAMFLDEYSI
+1994 RVNLAMFLDEYSV

-2041 VKENYHEMQINVRNE
+2041 IKENYHEMQINVRNE
-2056 PRSISLLQI
+2056 PRSISLVQI

-2070 RITSH
+2070 RITSETT
-2075 MSQTEHQINVLSS
+2075 QTEHLITVVSS
-2088 LEVVELDASAVY
+2088 LEVVQLDASAVY
-2100 SLLTALNKPQIS
+2100 SLLTALNRPQIS

-2117 LQEQTKIIQGH
+2117 LQQQTKIIQGH
-2128 VSEIF
+2128 VSDLF
-2133 GSDEI
+2133 GSDE
-2138 DVPKPVVEPAQS
+2138 VEMPKPIPS
-2150 DHSRQVVYNVH
+2150 DPPSLKIVYLVH
-2161 LTLAGLHVF
+2161 LTLAGLQVF
-2170 AKTSLKSEIE
+2170 AKTSLKSEVE

-2195 ASNRHEAHGPILKYP
+2195 ASNRNDPHGPILKYP
-2210 ELHVNLSHIGL
+2210 ELNFNLSHIGL
-2221 DILRGREGSMRSCG
+2221 DIRRGREGSMRSCG
-2235 SLGVGVMVSAS
+2235 SLGVGVTISAS
-2246 STLSDEGKEDWSFN
+2246 STLGEDDKEDWSFN

-2278 IDVLGY
+2278 VDVLGY

-2318 LPDEV
+2318 LSEDV
-2323 DIIDSVLAS
+2323 DIIDSVLGS
-2332 VQYQFELRNIRV
+2332 VRYQFQLRNIRV

-2351 SAGESSTKEDLVMS
+2351 SADESSTKEDLVMS
-2365 LKLFEFGTRTRR
+2365 VKLFEFGTRTRR

-2392 PGQDMNA
+2392 PGQDLNV

-2412 NIAYMSTAS
+2412 NIAYMSTS
-2421 SRRMAFQA
+2421 SARRMAFQA

-2453 SLSMKNVAQASTQ
+2453 TLSMNNVQQASTQ
-2466 WNTAVTTEKKA
+2466 WNTAVTTEKKP
-2477 DEAPK
+2477 DEVPK
-2482 TEPQRS
+2482 PQPQRS

-2507 VVYIASKRPMDN
+2507 VVYVASKRSMDN
-2519 SAKTFGR
+2519 SAKTVGGR

-2535 FNTDDSGSGTVLRSP
+2535 FDTEDSGSGIVLRSP
-2550 GLACKVEYR
+2550 GLAWKVEYR
-2559 DDAHD
+2559 DDAQD

-2574 DASSNILYPSVVPLV
+2574 DASSNILYPSVVPLI
-2589 MDMLSSVKEVVKD
+2589 MDILSSVKEVVKD
-2602 DNEVES
+2602 DEEAEPPKKPEPPK
-2608 TKEQEPSKAKPN
+2608 TKAN

-2657 QPIARVAATTCFDN
+2657 QPIARVAATACFDN
-2671 IYFTVNTVRSSEQGN
+2671 IYFTVNTVRSLEQGN

-2698 ASIQHVYSRES
+2698 ASVQHVYSRES

-2769 PPAAPV
+2769 APAAPV

-2783 QSGHLVQRYQQ
+2783 QTSHLVQRYQQ

-2832 WVSSKKTSD
+2832 WISSKKTSD

-2849 FDRIGVDCTGRL
+2849 FDKIGVECNGRL
-2861 SGFVALQDFRLRTSI
+2861 TGFVALQDFRLRTSI

-2899 FRVKAAFDYQAFLV
+2899 FRIKAAFDYQAFLV

-2940 FDGEAVQIFGTTT
+2940 FDGEAVQVFGTTT

-2963 AVKKLIQERR
+2963 AIKKLVQERK

-2982 IEKFMSRRSI
+2982 IEKFMNRRSTA
-2992 SSRNP
+2992 SRNP
-2997 LPSVEPTPKLK
+2997 LPHVEPMPKLK
-3008 IEDTLSKSPI
+3008 EEDTLSKSPI

-3167 ALEQIWGKEIDL
+3167 ALEQIWGKEIPL

-3189 AEEEQGEG
+3189 AEEQGDG
-3197 EQHKITAEVN
+3197 EQQKITAEVN

>member
-1 MTDELRKLMYD
+1 MNITIPDLD
-12 DVAAWELL
+12 HAVAVAA
-20 TDSNIDELLCFTCG
+20 
-34 TSRHLLPANAPR
+34 R
-46 TSRRLAPDDA
+46 
-56 TYFSAALW
+56 AA
-64 TFVSS
+64 
-69 VEPPRDTPT
+69 EENPQ
-78 PKFNYEFLIFVALC
+78 FNYKFLIFMALC
-92 CILAIFFLL
+92 CVLAIFFLL
-101 YFNRVFASV
+101 YFNRVFASIIT
-110 VSYAIRAYTWHQYR
+110 YALRAYTWHHYR

-167 LRRVRDADIVVSRR
+167 LRRVRDADIIDARR
-181 SGTPSTDTT
+181 SKKTSTDAT
-190 PTTDVKNAEL
+190 PTSNAKNAEL

-223 SVLAGLTQ
+223 GILAGLTETHE
-231 INDPEARS
+231 PGSRS
-239 SGISEKDETTLR
+239 SEISEKDETTVR
-251 PRGTKQNGHDGG
+251 SRGHKKEKDSAA
-263 LDQQGEGGSDE
+263 DDE
-274 KQDSDDRRGYMYR
+274 KGADAKQEFSERAKFMFR
-287 RTTTGLGS
+287 RTTTGFGS
-295 GEDDENTHSCEFE
+295 GGDDENTKSDKPE
-308 LPFMIQL
+308 LPFMLRLLPI
-315 FPVHLRCQKAAAVM
+315 HIRCQKAAAVI

-337 LVARADS
+337 FVAKAES
-344 LDVEVDATETT
+344 LDVELDASETI

-366 QFKHPVIEMKD
+366 QFQHPVIEMKE

-386 TRAARDR
+386 TRATRDR
-393 DNTQSQEVISKR
+393 DNTQSQEATSKR

-413 RAVNSLRNLVPY
+413 KAVNSLRNLVPY

-439 AMNTGAS
+439 AMNTATS
-446 QVPGVNQWQGL
+446 QVPGANQWQGL

-467 DRARWAAVEYAAVTT
+467 DRARWASVEYAAVPTI
-482 VLDSPEAVLTVYW
+482 LDSPEAVLTVFW
-495 DAVGKVTARNHRGN
+495 DAVGKVPDQSRYGGTKA
-509 AKTFPTNINGSEP
+509 FPISINGDEP
-522 PAWGMN
+522 PAWGMS
-528 FSVKGGTMNYG
+528 FSIKGGTMNYG

-575 TTFQLYVEVDDTVT
+575 TTFQLYIEMDDAVT
-589 LRIPIREESKNWRW
+589 LRVPVREESKNWRW
-603 RGKEPPMKHQKVPTK
+603 RGKEPPMRHTKPPTK
-618 RKQRNRAKKNSK
+618 RKQRNRAKKNNK
-630 GDATQLRPAGWLE
+630 GDATQERPGGWLE
-643 VKVPTNSSVKFN
+643 VKLPANSSVKFN
-655 MDMLASSTGYTTKLN
+655 MDMLASSTGYTSKLD

-691 PQRISC
+691 AQRISC
-697 DLSNPLSWNALRNWH
+697 DMSNPLSWNSLRNWY

-717 SKMELFILRDH
+717 SKMELFMLRDH
-728 IFLLVDLVDDW
+728 IFLITDLVDDW
-739 TTGPPSDYL
+739 TTGPPADYL
-748 VFVPFKYHV
+748 VFVPFKYHLN
-757 HLSLQSLQLYLNVNE
+757 LSLKSLQVYLNVNE

-780 VVEDN
+780 VIEDN

-792 PCLTAEAC
+792 PCLTAESC
-800 IPADS
+800 IPADT
-805 FRPNKNAIPFDVRAD
+805 FRPSKNAIPFDVRAD
-820 QLDLALQV
+820 QLDMALQV
-828 PQWNTQAAFLSS
+828 PLWNTQAAFLSS
-840 RDLGHIE
+840 KELGHIE
-847 GLAVDGSYNYNATT
+847 GLVIDGSYNYNATT

-874 GQSPYVYLYGFL
+874 GQSPYIYLYGFL
-886 VRYIILLK
+886 LRYVILLK

-909 YQNQLQLKEKNPGAE
+909 YQNQLQLKKKNPDADVVT
-924 AANQPPPKK
+924 QPPPKK
-933 SNDLDVIL
+933 SNDMDVIL
-941 GVKVEDL
+941 GVRIEDL
-948 RVLLPTNL
+948 KMMLPTNL
-956 YSANRYVQGEL
+956 YSAERYVEGEL
-967 ASVSADLRFT
+967 ASISVDLRFT

-982 IEIEVSPVSLSLGST
+982 VEVEVSPVSLSLGCS
-997 EGALDSPGMSSSNT
+997 EGAMDSPGMSSSNT

-1037 NWDVDVGT
+1037 NWDVAVGS
-1045 ISGECTSEFLVAVA
+1045 IAGECTSEFLVAVA
-1059 RGGKAVAF
+1059 KGGKALAF
-1067 SFDDVENA
+1067 CFDDVENA

-1082 VFYDIT
+1082 IFYDVT
-1088 FARVAVESVQVWL
+1088 FARVAVESIQVWL

-1110 STDAIDVNFNDW
+1110 STDAIDVAFNDW

-1145 ESAARQKS
+1145 ESAGRQKS
-1153 RYHHPVETEAHLRTT
+1153 RYQHPMETDAHFQTT
-1168 IRLAVIGRKFNFS
+1168 IRLAVIGRKFKFS

-1199 RAEFLLLP
+1199 RVDFLLLP
-1207 NYLHDLIPEV
+1207 QYVDELMPEV
-1217 VDPPAQCAPPPPHP
+1217 VDPPAQCAPQPPQP
-1231 AVSLEAEDEDVS
+1231 AVGLTDEMDNVS
-1243 YRTIASRRSRG
+1243 HRTIASRQSRG
-1254 LSHKSSFLSLAG
+1254 LSHKSSFLSLAE
-1266 SSNGSV
+1266 SSSGSV
-1272 VLAQTQHRA
+1272 VLGQSQQRA
-1281 RSRSKQGDYPD
+1281 RSRSKQRDFLGV
-1292 GRPVSADNRPPLRQR
+1292 RPSPADKRQSLRSK
-1307 GSFVS
+1307 GSFGS
-1312 HHSTVD
+1312 HRSFNGYAAKDDV
-1318 YSARE
+1318 
-1323 GLAHS
+1323 AHS

-1338 PHFPLQGLRVSTDEV
+1338 PQFPLHGLRPNTHEV
-1353 PFQSIEEGEEDDMF
+1353 PFPSLEEREEDDGF
-1367 DTTTI
+1367 DTVSI
-1372 GLDDIDPDGLSE
+1372 ALDDIDPNGLGE
-1384 DHPYL
+1384 DHPYM
-1389 SAVVEFPSGI
+1389 SAIVEFPSGM
-1399 SAFVS
+1399 SAFVN
-1404 PSSIRYTASLLD
+1404 PSALRYAASLLD

-1421 EPEDLLDSFQ
+1421 EPEDLLDVFQ

-1444 RGTKGEI
+1444 RETKGQI
-1451 KDLMIR
+1451 KDFMVRI
-1457 MPNATFRLLNP
+1457 PNASFRLLNL
-1468 ATEDS
+1468 TGEDS
-1473 SGYATDE
+1473 SGYAQE
-1480 QDQYDLTIS
+1480 GQDQYDLTIS
-1489 KVALVTRTTTNWD
+1489 KVSLMTRTTTNWD
-1502 DPFKDETR
+1502 DPFREETR
-1510 QSRTSLQL
+1510 HSRTSLQL
-1518 RLGSAEISA
+1518 RLGSAEVSA
-1527 SERKSSF
+1527 SERKPSF
-1534 EEPQAAV
+1534 QKPQPAV
-1541 MAQIDNV
+1541 MAQIEDV
-1548 TVSLGSKEVRYFD
+1548 TVSIGEKDVRFID
-1561 VDIGSVVGSTA
+1561 ADIGSVVGSTA

-1584 RTGTVASDLGHL
+1584 RTGLVASDLGHVFSETL
-1596 LSDTIAKHQNRQK
+1596 AKHDNRHK
-1609 YFTYRLL
+1609 YFTYLLL
-1616 EEGELTNDPS
+1616 EQGEPINDPS

-1636 SADEHLRTFDSW
+1636 SADDHLRTSDSW

-1655 QIWATMDER
+1655 QIWTAMEPQSKSQIIQRCFNAT
-1664 PRTQLVQ
+1664 
-1671 HCWNGAPDTPA
+1671 PDIPA
-1682 DAAESVIAAFQKWRG
+1682 DATDYVVAALEKWRG
-1697 WDLEDVATSLILV
+1697 WDMEDLTSAFLLTNV
-1710 NIFGQIGERNSTSD
+1710 FGRLKETNTTP
-1724 DQLPILGACRLAE
+1724 DQLPLLGACRLAE

-1751 GFIDLAARID
+1751 GFVDLAARID
-1761 QHVSESRD
+1761 QQIHEVEFVD
-1769 DQGESTK
+1769 EAPDA
-1776 PNVPLTTLNISCA
+1776 PFTTLNISCA

-1800 ELAEDVLQL
+1800 ELAEEVLQL
-1809 YSKSQSQTQPTPVIP
+1809 YSKSQSQSQTQPSVVVP
-1824 KPKRPAK
+1824 KPQRPAK
-1831 PNPAAWPPVH
+1831 PNPSSWPSVH
-1841 VVVDVTRGAI
+1841 VVMELTKGAI
-1851 EVETINLKAK
+1851 ELETINLKAR
-1861 TLSHGLKMSL
+1861 TFSHGLKLSL
-1871 LHQNGPEISSSM
+1871 LHQSNPNTSSAM
-1883 SLMLNCNAITSS
+1883 SLMLNCNAITSAIH
-1895 LYSNSHALG
+1895 SNSHSLG
-1904 MSQLKHPSIFLS
+1904 MMQLKYPSIFIS
-1916 HELHNTDG
+1916 HELQKTET

-1934 SSRNLIFAIKE
+1934 GSRNLTFAVKE

-1951 EVLDRLFGDEIHQ
+1951 EVFDRLLSDEIQ
-1964 LYGLKS
+1964 TVYGLRS
-1970 QLANLSKPKAPK
+1970 QLTSLSKPKPDDQRK
-1982 EQKRMSDRLSSV
+1982 KISDRLS
-1994 RVNLAMFLDEYSI
+1994 RVKFNLAMFLDEYSI
-2007 SIPFLQSLTYK
+2007 TIPCLQSLTYK
-2018 ITGTVARAATAA
+2018 ITGTVARAAAAA
-2030 NFGKEVIFDFD
+2030 NFGKEIIFDFD
-2041 VKENYHEMQINVRNE
+2041 VKENYHEMQINVRKQ
-2056 PRSISLLQI
+2056 PRSISLFQI

-2070 RITSH
+2070 RITSR
-2075 MSQTEHQINVLSS
+2075 MGQAEHQINVLSS
-2088 LEVVELDASAVY
+2088 LEIVQLDASAVY
-2100 SLLTALNKPQIS
+2100 SLLAALNRPQIS
-2112 SAIQE
+2112 SAVQE
-2117 LQEQTKIIQGH
+2117 LQQQTKMIQDRIT
-2128 VSEIF
+2128 EIF
-2133 GSDEI
+2133 GSEEI
-2138 DVPKPVVEPAQS
+2138 GTPKPASEPTQP
-2150 DHSRQVVYNVH
+2150 DHASLRVVYNVH
-2161 LTLAGLHVF
+2161 LTLAGLQVF
-2170 AKTSLKSEIE
+2170 AKTSRKSEAE

-2210 ELHVNLSHIGL
+2210 EIHLNLSHIGL
-2221 DILRGREGSMRSCG
+2221 DIRRGCEGSMRSCG
-2235 SLGVGVMVSAS
+2235 NLGVGVEVSAS
-2246 STLSDEGKEDWSFN
+2246 SSLAEDGKEDWAFN
-2260 FSSDDFE
+2260 FTSDDFE

-2278 IDVLGY
+2278 VDVLGY
-2284 MGEKIKDLDTSREL
+2284 MGEKIKDLDTSHEL

-2307 KPKITINGDEE
+2307 KPKITINGDEDPE
-2318 LPDEV
+2318 EV

-2344 CWIVADS
+2344 RWSVADS
-2351 SAGESSTKEDLVMS
+2351 VTDESSSKEDLVLS
-2365 LKLFEFGTRTRR
+2365 VKLFEFGTRTRR
-2377 SARLSIENFQVQMVP
+2377 SARLSIENFQIQMVP
-2392 PGQDMNA
+2392 LGGDMNV

-2421 SRRMAFQA
+2421 ARRMAFQA

-2453 SLSMKNVAQASTQ
+2453 TLSLNNVAQASTQ
-2466 WNTAVTTEKKA
+2466 WNTAVTTEKKSN
-2477 DEAPK
+2477 EEPK
-2482 TEPQRS
+2482 SQPQRS

-2507 VVYIASKRPMDN
+2507 VVYIASKRSLDT
-2519 SAKTFGR
+2519 SAKALGR
-2526 PSLAGKYGQ
+2526 HSLAGKYGQ
-2535 FNTDDSGSGTVLRSP
+2535 FNSDDSGSGTVLRSP
-2550 GLACKVEYR
+2550 GLAWKIEYR
-2559 DDAHD
+2559 DDAQD

-2589 MDMLSSVKEVVKD
+2589 MDMLSSVKQVVKD
-2602 DNEVES
+2602 DEETELSNE
-2608 TKEQEPSKAKPN
+2608 KEKSKPAPN
-2620 KSGEDDNIIT
+2620 KSVEGDNIIT

-2635 VLGRLKLNL
+2635 LLGRLKLNL

-2657 QPIARVAATTCFDN
+2657 QPIARVAATACFDN
-2671 IYFTVNTVRSSEQGN
+2671 IYFTVNTVRSLEQGN

-2698 ASIQHVYSRES
+2698 ASVQHVYSRES

-2733 VSAIINVSPMAV
+2733 VSAIINVSPMVV

-2769 PPAAPV
+2769 ATAVPV
-2775 AKLATETS
+2775 AKMPTETS

-2849 FDRIGVDCTGRL
+2849 FDKIGVDCTGRL

-2887 TPLIQASIGFNA
+2887 TPMIQASISFNA

-2918 LEFLMYNVRESL
+2918 LEFLMYNVRESRD
-2930 EGSGDRLVAI
+2930 GSGDRLVAI
-2940 FDGEAVQIFGTTT
+2940 FDGDSVQIFGTTT

-2963 AVKKLIQERR
+2963 AFQKLIQERR
-2973 ESFESSLKE
+2973 ESFQSSLKE
-2982 IEKFMSRRSI
+2982 IEKFMKRRSM
-2992 SSRNP
+2992 STSRSIAP
-2997 LPSVEPTPKLK
+2997 QIDPTPKLK
-3008 IEDTLSKSPI
+3008 EEDTLSKSPI

-3059 SMEQRRIHSILRMM
+3059 SMEQRRIHSILRMT

-3092 LSEISVEDVVQRA
+3092 LSEISVDDVVQRA

-3167 ALEQIWGKEIDL
+3167 ALEQVWGKELPL

-3189 AEEEQGEG
+3189 AGETDG
-3197 EQHKITAEVN
+3197 EQQKITAEID
-3207 VPVSKYD
+3207 VPMSKYD

-3257 VSLLELA
+3257 VALLELA